1 MSEPFALLLTALVLL
16 TAGWIVTVRERR
28 AAVFG
33 FIAYGLLLALVW
45 IRLAAVD
52 VALTEAA
59 IGGGATGVLLLRI
72 SARLGSIRG
81 MSAPPGRA
89 TRWIAG
95 VLCAGVSLALM
106 ALVLALPDPAPSL
119 AAAAMEPIG
128 RTGLG
133 NPVTAVLLA
142 YRALDTFLEII
153 VLLLALIGVWSL
165 GADRFWGGEPA
176 AWRTGPPSPALVF
189 LARVLPPFGIVIAGY
204 LFWIGADE
212 PGGKFQASTI
222 LAAMWLLAMMAGL
235 APPPRTGSRAIRAAL
250 VAGPLVFLAIG
261 LAGLWWA
268 DGFLAYPDA
277 FAKPLII
284 LIEAA
289 LAVSIVAALALM
301 VAGPAERLPRR

>member
-1 MSEPFALLLTALVLL
+1 MSEPFALLLTVLVLL

-28 AAVFG
+28 AAVLG

-59 IGGGATGVLLLRI
+59 IGGGATGVLLLRVA
-72 SARLGSIRG
+72 ARLGDLRP
-81 MSAPPGRA
+81 MSAQPGRMLK
-89 TRWIAG
+89 WLAG
-95 VLCAGVSLALM
+95 LVCAGVSLALM

-119 AAAAMEPIG
+119 AGAAMEPLA

-165 GADRFWGGEPA
+165 GPDRFWGGRPA
-176 AWRTGPPSPALVF
+176 AWYEGTPSSALTF

-212 PGGKFQASTI
+212 PGGKFQASTL
-222 LAAMWLLAMMAGL
+222 LAAMWLLTMMAGL
-235 APPPRTGSRAIRAAL
+235 VAAPRTGSPAL
-250 VAGPLVFLAIG
+250 RGALAFGPLVFLVVG
-261 LAGLWWA
+261 LAGIGWGE
-268 DGFLAYPDA
+268 GFLAYPDR
-277 FAKPLII
+277 FAKPLIL

-301 VAGPAERLPRR
+301 VAGPAERNTP